1 MATRKSKSVLRNTK
15 KGLNSAISKLT
26 GKKTQEEVKD
36 PAAQGAEQI
45 ARAKDMA
52 SILKCI
58 RFDTSP
64 LPAEIL
70 EKKHSPTQKKTDME
84 LFRDAGINLLERGNI
99 TELDTEKIDET
110 LRYAVNTFE
119 EGVRNGQPEKAQR
132 GGFSVLYIASAL
144 RKEVDETEQEMVQQ
158 IKAEREEMCSF
169 MKTMMKLCRRVDALE
184 GMRTKKLVNFDEG
197 TNDVQLMQD
206 NLQEYLKSDEGAAI
220 MSELQDNMIHP
231 DRLSTKA
238 QELDGQFTI
247 LARKEEHLF
256 ALRGELRALTEGVS
270 EARAQ
275 LERVVETINSRGYV
289 EDPELQSRIEEIL
302 KAREEALAKLQA
314 DNTRV
319 RESLDAHDA
328 AMRAIISDP
337 NNAIRT
343 AKNMEFW
350 EKKQKEAE
358 EQRERQLAAKQKRLE
373 DLKKQREQQ
382 ERDAAMER
390 EIRKLEEELPIVD
403 TIEDVE
409 EDSDYIDDYVEEQEE
424 NYLLNE

>member
-1 MATRKSKSVLRNTK
+1 M
-15 KGLNSAISKLT
+15 
-26 GKKTQEEVKD
+26 
-36 PAAQGAEQI
+36 
-45 ARAKDMA
+45 
-52 SILKCI
+52 
-58 RFDTSP
+58 
-64 LPAEIL
+64 
-70 EKKHSPTQKKTDME
+70 
-84 LFRDAGINLLERGNI
+84 
-99 TELDTEKIDET
+99 
-110 LRYAVNTFE
+110 
-119 EGVRNGQPEKAQR
+119 
-132 GGFSVLYIASAL
+132 LYIASAL

-358 EQRERQLAAKQKRLE
+358 EQRERQLAAKRKRLE

-424 NYLLNE
+424 NYLLND